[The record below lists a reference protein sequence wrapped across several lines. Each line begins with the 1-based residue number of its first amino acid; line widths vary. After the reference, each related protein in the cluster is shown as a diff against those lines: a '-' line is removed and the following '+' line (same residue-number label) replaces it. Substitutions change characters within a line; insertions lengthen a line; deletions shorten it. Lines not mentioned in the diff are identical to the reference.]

1 MQTVHVMSWA
11 DRARRLWVLVGIA
24 VVASLLVPS
33 SAGAVAGTPQD
44 PTAESLG
51 NNTVEVNWKTV
62 PDAVRYLVD
71 YSTRSSF
78 SSSTTSTYTGD
89 DNLTKTVAYIEGLS
103 RDTKYYFRVYAVDA
117 AGDKS
122 EPSTTVDATPKYEYG
137 RVDGISTRNI
147 GTTFAEVEWV
157 FNTAT
162 LGTPGWRLRAENKAD
177 RSEAHINDI
186 GSDPNGKITGLK
198 RNTTYYVWVA
208 SLLPVNGDAPAVRVG
223 PYSKAIKITTS
234 NFDVSGPS
242 ELKMTVQKSTEI
254 TLAWTAPDILPAGYK
269 YVVEYGTNASVTKDV
284 KRAEATSATSKKVT
298 GLTPNVNY
306 FMRVYVVDSNGTTRK
321 SDSSDVLQTKTPTS
335 RGTIT
340 GNVTGI
346 PTNALKDL
354 VVTAYQTKAG
364 AGDEGNL
371 VEEADVDRNG
381 NYTIAVRPGTYR
393 IHASY
398 TGSSN
403 YTSLW
408 ARKDSVGAV
417 NWADG
422 SDQPVVANANRQAPT
437 VTLGTGG
444 KVEGTV
450 RDPYVAEG
458 ETKGA
463 PLPAV
468 DVTARSCWSELVGK
482 RYDRDV
488 MAVATTNSQG
498 AYTLD
503 GLPDGAYWLRFIYK
517 SGDGF
522 GASATAVK
530 LKDHKVVS
538 HLEAGESCLSM
549 PDRYSDADVNVVMQE
564 KDFRK
569 KYSIHVYGKRKVGTT
584 LKTKFNKWL
593 GSQYGS
599 SATRSRMEWV
609 WTRNGVDIPGTSGN
623 THDNGYPPDDFCSS
637 IRCFPRYK
645 LTSKDRRKYISLKVT
660 YSDYG
665 YITQTKTY
673 RKFKVR

>member
-1 MQTVHVMSWA
+1 MQTVHVISWA

-33 SAGAVAGTPQD
+33 SAGAVAGTPQN

-51 NNTVEVNWKTV
+51 NNTVEVNWDTV
-62 PDAVRYLVD
+62 PDAARYLVD
-71 YSTRSSF
+71 YSTKSSF
-78 SSSTTSTYTGD
+78 SPSTTSTYTGD

-103 RDTKYYFRVYAVDA
+103 RDTKYYFRVYAVDNL
-117 AGDKS
+117 GDKS
-122 EPSTTVDATPKYEYG
+122 EPSRTVDATPKYEYG

-198 RNTTYYVWVA
+198 KNSTYYVWVA

-242 ELKMTVQKSTEI
+242 ELKMTEQKSTEI
-254 TLAWTAPDILPAGYK
+254 TLGWKAPDVLPSGYK
-269 YVVEYGTNASVTKDV
+269 YVVEYGTNASVTKSV
-284 KRAEATSATSKKVT
+284 KRAEATTATSKKVT

-306 FMRVYVVDSNGTTRK
+306 FMRVYVVDSGGTTRK

-346 PTNALKDL
+346 PTDALKDL
-354 VVTAYQTKAG
+354 VVTAYQTKKG
-364 AGDEGNL
+364 AGDDGNL
-371 VEEADVDRNG
+371 VEESSVDRNG

-398 TGSSN
+398 TGASN

-408 ARKDSVGAV
+408 ARQDSRGGV

-422 SDQPVVANANRQAPT
+422 TDQPVAANANRQAPT

-444 KVEGTV
+444 KV
-450 RDPYVAEG
+450 
-458 ETKGA
+458 
-463 PLPAV
+463 
-468 DVTARSCWSELVGK
+468 
-482 RYDRDV
+482 
-488 MAVATTNSQG
+488 
-498 AYTLD
+498 
-503 GLPDGAYWLRFIYK
+503 
-517 SGDGF
+517 
-522 GASATAVK
+522 
-530 LKDHKVVS
+530 
-538 HLEAGESCLSM
+538 
-549 PDRYSDADVNVVMQE
+549 
-564 KDFRK
+564 
-569 KYSIHVYGKRKVGTT
+569 
-584 LKTKFNKWL
+584 
-593 GSQYGS
+593 
-599 SATRSRMEWV
+599 
-609 WTRNGVDIPGTSGN
+609 
-623 THDNGYPPDDFCSS
+623 
-637 IRCFPRYK
+637 
-645 LTSKDRRKYISLKVT
+645 
-660 YSDYG
+660 
-665 YITQTKTY
+665 
-673 RKFKVR
+673 